1 MFQVLNLQDNMK
13 EKSSLPPLNQMQ
25 SEPFSINNFVG
36 SDFTLQSLIHNLYF
50 STLTVVQIPCSKFK
64 QG

>member
-13 EKSSLPPLNQMQ
+13 EKSSLLQLKQMQ

-36 SDFTLQSLIHNLYF
+36 SDFALQCLIHDLYF
-50 STLTVVQIPCSKFK
+50 STLTIVQISCSKFK